1 MIRIVTRGLSAI
13 LLATLA
19 WAQPADAPRVTL
31 KAIDEP
37 VAQVAA
43 ELGEQI
49 GAQVGLLG
57 PCPATVSLTVQEATP
72 EEAVAKLAE
81 ALGASWGRAYLLE
94 SQPPAQPW
102 PAEDLFKGL
111 ENQRN
116 RWLESLNETQRQ
128 GLLAMVALS
137 SRPPQGEGP
146 KPPPLPGGARA
157 SQAPAQDPFSRARM
171 DPVQQLLLPHRA
183 DKIALNLDNQPLE
196 QSLYAFATA
205 SGFFMAAGADLAG
218 EVTIHAD
225 QQPVE
230 DVVEAIA
237 AAAGAQW
244 RKIYLMAVPRE
255 MSEAE
260 FDETIKTGLAGM
272 MQRYWARPPG
282 ERAAEVGRWVER
294 LGRWGQMA
302 QQRGEDGQPNLIT
315 RGLQQLGPRAM
326 SHLQQYS
333 SSLSMEQRRELLP
346 IVRAL
351 GQAINQAQ

>member
-1 MIRIVTRGLSAI
+1 MVRMMTRGLSAI

-19 WAQPADAPRVTL
+19 WAQPAAAPRVTL
-31 KAIDEP
+31 EAVDQP

-49 GAQVGLLG
+49 GAQVGLLA
-57 PCPATVSLTVQEATP
+57 PCPATVSLTVQDAAP

-81 ALGASWGRAYLLE
+81 ALGASWVRAYLLE

-102 PAEDLFKGL
+102 AAEDLLKGL
-111 ENQRN
+111 QNQRN

-157 SQAPAQDPFSRARM
+157 GQVPAQDPFSRMRM
-171 DPVQQLLLPHRA
+171 DPVQQLLLPNRT
-183 DKIALNLDNQPLE
+183 DRVTLSVDDQPLE
-196 QSLYAFATA
+196 QALYAFTTA

-218 EVTIHAD
+218 EITIHAE

-230 DVVEAIA
+230 EVVEAIA
-237 AAAGAQW
+237 AAAGARW
-244 RKIYLMAVPRE
+244 RRIYLLAVPRD

-260 FDETIKTGLAGM
+260 LEEAVKTNIGGM
-272 MQRYWARPPG
+272 MQRYWAKPPE
-282 ERAAEVGRWVER
+282 ERAAEVSRWVER

-302 QQRGEDGQPNLIT
+302 QQRGEDGQPNLVA

-326 SHLQQYS
+326 SYLQQYS